1 MNKKIKLILFFIVF
15 IIGIFMIPTLGQA
28 SSNVKSILQIDTNL
42 NNTVFDK
49 TGIHIEGWKLAD
61 ISNTKLKVYID
72 GKEVSS
78 EYIKYSYK
86 YDLISIVKGY
96 GTYKENPTPMYSINI
111 PTNNITNGT
120 HILKIQIVSNS
131 GKVLKNVENKITV
144 QKIKYVYNIDTDL
157 KNTIFSKSGIK
168 ISGWRLTTE
177 ANNKLAVY
185 IDGKEVGSEN
195 IKYSYKYDLISIVKG
210 YGTYKEN
217 PTPMFDINIPTTD
230 LKDGKHN
237 VKIQIK
243 SENDEVLNS
252 IENNIT
258 LKKVKYV
265 YNIDTDLK
273 NTVFNK
279 SGIKISGWRLTTD
292 TSNKIT
298 AFIDGKE
305 VNSQYIKYSYK
316 YDLISIVKGYGTYKE
331 NPTPMFDIN
340 IPTKD
345 MTDGKHNVKIQFKS
359 EDGTVL
365 ENVES
370 TITVEK
376 VKHVLTIDTKIN
388 NEKFDKYG
396 IKVSGWK
403 LVTEVNS
410 KIKVYVDDKELS
422 KDNIK
427 YSYKY
432 DLISIVKG
440 YGTYKENPTPMFDI
454 NIPTKNMTNGKHTIK
469 IQLVL
474 EDGTLLE
481 SVTSTV
487 TIDKTIK
494 SVLNVD
500 TNLKAVVFN
509 EAKNIYI
516 SGWKLATEANT
527 KLEVYIDDKKIEK
540 NCIKYSYKYDL
551 ISIVK
556 GYGTY
561 EENPTPMFEID
572 IPTENLA
579 KKNYKMKI
587 RFMYGDTVLKNVEF
601 TAIYGDRYK
610 GIDASEKNGLVDWGS
625 VATARIDFAMIRIG
639 YRGYRGAT
647 LVLDKQALYNLKEAK
662 ANGIKVGVYFVT
674 QAINLDEAREEAL
687 WVVSQLHQNG
697 IKLDYPIAI
706 DVEDSGAR
714 KQGNLPGR
722 ADLLDSDTRTMIC
735 KGFCD
740 VIKYQG
746 FVPTIYS
753 SKSWFESK
761 LNYSE
766 LSKYYDI
773 WLAHYTDDEN
783 KLTDFSGKYHMW
795 QYTSQ
800 GKINGI
806 ASEFVDIDICYKKY

>member
-1 MNKKIKLILFFIVF
+1 MNKKIKLILFIVVF

-243 SENDEVLNS
+243 SENNEVLNS

-396 IKVSGWK
+396 IKV
-403 LVTEVNS
+403 
-410 KIKVYVDDKELS
+410 YVDDKELS
-422 KDNIK
+422 KNNIK

-509 EAKNIYI
+509 ETKNIYI

-527 KLEVYIDDKKIEK
+527 KLEVYIDDKKIEE

-579 KKNYKMKI
+579 KKNHKMKI

-610 GIDASEKNGLVDWGS
+610 GIDVSEKNGLVDWGS

>member
-42 NNTVFDK
+42 NNAVFDK

-298 AFIDGKE
+298 AFIDGIE
-305 VNSQYIKYSYK
+305 VNSQY
-316 YDLISIVKGYGTYKE
+316 
-331 NPTPMFDIN
+331 
-340 IPTKD
+340 
-345 MTDGKHNVKIQFKS
+345 
-359 EDGTVL
+359 
-365 ENVES
+365 
-370 TITVEK
+370 
-376 VKHVLTIDTKIN
+376 
-388 NEKFDKYG
+388 
-396 IKVSGWK
+396 
-403 LVTEVNS
+403 
-410 KIKVYVDDKELS
+410 
-422 KDNIK
+422 IK

-579 KKNYKMKI
+579 KKNHKMKI

-610 GIDASEKNGLVDWGS
+610 GIDVSEKNGLVDWGS

>member
-1 MNKKIKLILFFIVF
+1 MNKKIKLILFIVVF

-42 NNTVFDK
+42 NNAVFDK

-258 LKKVKYV
+258 IKKVKYV

-509 EAKNIYI
+509 ETKNIYI

-527 KLEVYIDDKKIEK
+527 KLEVYIDDKKIEE

-579 KKNYKMKI
+579 KKNHKMKI
-587 RFMYGDTVLKNVEF
+587 RFMYGDRVLKNVEF
-601 TAIYGDRYK
+601 M
-610 GIDASEKNGLVDWGS
+610 EK
-625 VATARIDFAMIRIG
+625 
-639 YRGYRGAT
+639 
-647 LVLDKQALYNLKEAK
+647 
-662 ANGIKVGVYFVT
+662 
-674 QAINLDEAREEAL
+674 
-687 WVVSQLHQNG
+687 
-697 IKLDYPIAI
+697 
-706 DVEDSGAR
+706 
-714 KQGNLPGR
+714 
-722 ADLLDSDTRTMIC
+722 
-735 KGFCD
+735 
-740 VIKYQG
+740 
-746 FVPTIYS
+746 
-753 SKSWFESK
+753 
-761 LNYSE
+761 
-766 LSKYYDI
+766 
-773 WLAHYTDDEN
+773 
-783 KLTDFSGKYHMW
+783 
-795 QYTSQ
+795 
-800 GKINGI
+800 
-806 ASEFVDIDICYKKY
+806 